1 MRTLYLIMAVAIVSG
16 AAHADEKECIIAA
29 ATRLPPVAG
38 LTIRS
43 SEVVALTAEQA
54 AKWRQNPS
62 PPVLINIAV
71 NAAGQDA
78 TYTYLCGQSKH
89 GMFVRPLPDGKLP

>member
-1 MRTLYLIMAVAIVSG
+1 MRTYLILAVLITSG
-16 AAHADEKECIIAA
+16 AAHADDKACIIASA
-29 ATRLPPVAG
+29 ARLPPVAG
-38 LTIRS
+38 LTIKS
-43 SEVVALTAEQA
+43 SAAVALTAEQA

-62 PPVLINIAV
+62 PPVLVNIAV